1 MVSGTHLAQLEDTV
15 TAATLDD
22 MQTRKGAPRVAQGR
36 DDISVIETT
45 DTTAERS
52 VARFAWAAARISTGF
67 VFLWA
72 FFDKFLALGYATGV
86 DRETGAIDRLGD
98 AAWINGGSPT
108 TGFLS
113 GATGP
118 FKGVFDGLASAAWV
132 DWLFMAGLLAIG
144 VALVLGIGMRIAA
157 ATGALL
163 LVFMW
168 MASLPLDNNPFMDSH
183 LVYAMVLIGL
193 AAAHAG
199 DTLGFGRLW
208 ARTPLVRQHPTL
220 R

>member
-1 MVSGTHLAQLEDTV
+1 MT
-15 TAATLDD
+15 ATLGEIDLRNAKRRRD
-22 MQTRKGAPRVAQGR
+22 FGR
-36 DDISVIETT
+36 TPNTDEPEIETT
-45 DTTAERS
+45 GRTDADTASTIAENA
-52 VARFAWAAARISTGF
+52 VARYAWAVSRIAIGF

-72 FFDKFLALGYATGV
+72 FFDKLLALGYGTGT
-86 DRETGAIDRLGD
+86 DPATGAIDRFGD

-113 GATGP
+113 GVTGP
-118 FKGVFDGLASAAWV
+118 FKGIFEPLAGAAWA
-132 DWLFMAGLLAIG
+132 DWLFMIGLLAIG
-144 VALVLGIGMRIAA
+144 TALMLGIGMRIAA

-168 MASLPLDNNPFMDSH
+168 MASLPLDNNLFMDEH
-183 LVYAMVLIGL
+183 LVYAVILIGL

-199 DTLGFGRLW
+199 DTLGAGRMW
-208 ARTPLVRQHPTL
+208 ARTNLVRRHPVL